1 MVVTKLW
8 LQNKKVVAEEESGYR
23 SVLRSQDVIH
33 RTGLWSQVSTGLW
46 SQDRAMFKDQVC
58 GARTGQLSQDKILLT
73 GEDCGHWTRLSHMT
87 VATG

>member
-46 SQDRAMFKDQVC
+46 SQERAMYKDQLC
-58 GARTGQLSQDKILLT
+58 GDTKGQISLYRIILT